1 MLVLV
6 PPDTENSSM
15 PEEQDI
21 SCRICDEQAINE
33 LQCSVCKYA
42 LHFYCGLGFT
52 IPDELRETL
61 NLAEF
66 KCPIC
71 VVGAQYELL
80 HRALDSHRIQS
91 SEPQRSRAPSPIVKR
106 NDTILEI
113 YGETVV
119 SEHDDDTKLINLEDT
134 RREVLSGSG
143 RPTQPTVG
151 VGVEVSSGSGR
162 PTQPIASE
170 KTELK
175 SLRQPCISKVKNL
188 SYILRSLH
196 SNLPGHATTLFIG
209 DSLQKGLVKKDID
222 SVADSVRIRSVG
234 GLCVVATTMA
244 LSQHKRPLP
253 KIKKLVFTLGIN
265 DCLHSDSHHLEE
277 TNRYFKGLEVEAS
290 RVFPNATLH
299 FVLPYKGMVSRDASS
314 FQQSDLEN
322 ILKEQCPKIRRHIP
336 PSLKGKVN
344 DGGIHPSEAGNNTL
358 TKWYSKIFVP
368 PPTRVFNRNSGR
380 KSPGRPYSQAHIPPD
395 TTASVPIANYVP
407 THHPQ
412 SRDQCSPDYGGLAG
426 ETPLDT
432 LSAFTAFNAFSQM
445 MKMWGKQPSYTNSF
459 QPQQWPPRRKKH

>member
-1 MLVLV
+1 MLVLVPPV

-15 PEEQDI
+15 SEEKDII
-21 SCRICDEQAINE
+21 SCRICDERAINE

-42 LHFYCGLGFT
+42 LHFYCALGFT
-52 IPDELRETL
+52 VPDEPRETL
-61 NLAEF
+61 NFAEF

-71 VVGAQYELL
+71 VVGAHYELL

-91 SEPQRSRAPSPIVKR
+91 SDPQRSRLPSPIAKR
-106 NDTILEI
+106 NDTILET
-113 YGETVV
+113 YGETEPRANA
-119 SEHDDDTKLINLEDT
+119 SDDDTELLDLENT
-134 RREVLSGSG
+134 RREVTSGSG
-143 RPTQPTVG
+143 L
-151 VGVEVSSGSGR
+151 
-162 PTQPIASE
+162 PTQPIVSE
-170 KTELK
+170 ETKLK

-244 LSQHKRPLP
+244 LSQHKRPHP
-253 KIKKLVFTLGIN
+253 KIKKVVFTLGIN
-265 DCLHSDSHHLEE
+265 DCLHSASHHQEE

-314 FQQSDLEN
+314 FQQSDLQN

-336 PSLKGKVN
+336 PNLKGKVN

-358 TKWYSKIFVP
+358 TKWYSKTFVP

-395 TTASVPIANYVP
+395 TTASAPIVNYAP
-407 THHPQ
+407 SHHPP

-445 MKMWGKQPSYTNSF
+445 MKMWGKQPSFTNSF
-459 QPQQWPPRRKKH
+459 QPQQWPPRRNKR